1 MAEKKVLTLNESL
14 DLAVA
19 KLPPLRK
26 RVTERRLKNAKVREA
41 VLDELALKLAE
52 DDECP
57 CQAIMQ
63 DSGFT
68 SETRFELDLD
78 NLEKFLQ
85 IIIKYLP
92 TILEI
97 VLKFLPLFMSL
108 LFAALLSAS
117 AQAQCYTDPYTGLQV
132 CTAPQSRPVV
142 NVVQDVLPPYP
153 AVQAVRYERA
163 ASQPSGYSYGSTG
176 SAYGSSYGGSSG
188 GSLSPVRQRAVQGYS
203 VSSTVSYGSTGTVV
217 QTRSYGSHG
226 SGGST
231 GCPTIPVPQ
240 SLPRWN

>member
-1 MAEKKVLTLNESL
+1 MSMKVITLNEAL

-19 KLPPLRK
+19 KLGPLRK
-26 RVTERRLKNAKVREA
+26 KVTERRLRNAKYREA
-41 VLDELALKLAE
+41 VLDELALKLSE
-52 DDECP
+52 DKDCP
-57 CQAIMQ
+57 CQAIIAGPSFSADQ
-63 DSGFT
+63 K
-68 SETRFELDLD
+68 FELDLD

-97 VLKFLPLFMSL
+97 VLKFLPLIMSL
-108 LFAALLSAS
+108 LFAALLSVS

-142 NVVQDVLPPYP
+142 NVVQAVLPPYP

-163 ASQPSGYSYGSTG
+163 ASQSSGYSYGSTG